1 MTALVARLH
10 RWLGERM
17 ETRAA
22 RILATLAILSALGL
36 VAWPLLNTA
45 FSLQTQRAGI
55 LKSLEKCS
63 AKDRDPAAMQ
73 LMQRGTVT
81 VGDREYGGA
90 RVVGRAVDLFD
101 DAGVMPADVKQELSW
116 RLLGDQVPLWM
127 PYVLVRSPAL
137 VIALMVVTGIGALAV
152 VWIGLLLPALEV
164 GGAVGAGAAFCWWMD
179 WPIGTQWLISSALS
193 LLLFAFLW
201 NGARALLG
209 FRSGSIAVASN
220 TALEGV
226 RTLALPGFA
235 LPIAMI
241 VPFLALSRE
250 RGEALLQAIPG
261 FLDWGHTAA
270 YTMAALFVI
279 VFGCAS
285 T

>member
-10 RWLGERM
+10 RWIGERM
-17 ETRAA
+17 ATRAA
-22 RILATLAILSALGL
+22 RILATLAILISLAL
-36 VAWPLLNTA
+36 VTWPLLNTA

-137 VIALMVVTGIGALAV
+137 VIALMLVTGIGALAV

-164 GGAVGAGAAFCWWMD
+164 GGAVAAQFCAVATALCVPVERCSCLVGLSFWFDCSGIQHCSRGGTHTGAPWVCLADRHDRSVPC
-179 WPIGTQWLISSALS
+179 AL
-193 LLLFAFLW
+193 
-201 NGARALLG
+201 ARAG
-209 FRSGSIAVASN
+209 RG
-220 TALEGV
+220 ALAGHSW
-226 RTLALPGFA
+226 
-235 LPIAMI
+235 
-241 VPFLALSRE
+241 VP
-250 RGEALLQAIPG
+250 
-261 FLDWGHTAA
+261 
-270 YTMAALFVI
+270 
-279 VFGCAS
+279 
-285 T
+285 